1 MKNKTKSPEKAT
13 INEAFKYVAN
23 KQWSFDE
30 FNDFVLNTYK
40 TGYDYGVR
48 EYQAKELLDRF
59 GVEKPHP

>member
-23 KQWSFDE
+23 KQWSYDE

-40 TGYDYGVR
+40 TGYDYGV
-48 EYQAKELLDRF
+48 QDIKDNNTL
-59 GVEKPHP
+59 KPL